1 MFQGVFI
8 AEDGACKGHPT
19 DWWFPLQKTGR
30 SAEVAAIKLNT
41 LQAKSI
47 CVSCSQ
53 KKECLDYSL
62 EWEPWGIWGGM
73 TEQERAEI
81 RWKEKVN
88 LGREGRIIF
97 KGIGMRDANG
107 GDFLLHRD
115 FI

>member
-1 MFQGVFI
+1 
-8 AEDGACKGHPT
+8 
-19 DWWFPLQKTGR
+19 
-30 SAEVAAIKLNT
+30 
-41 LQAKSI
+41 
-47 CVSCSQ
+47 
-53 KKECLDYSL
+53 
-62 EWEPWGIWGGM
+62 M